1 MYVRVLNMEI
11 AIFAAFNTFLTYW
24 PELVHVLH
32 PSTYI
37 GPSTTPVIVD
47 HQYCGTVQ
55 ELTECNMF
63 NLDIQISTFLNIQA
77 ILI

>member
-1 MYVRVLNMEI
+1 MEI
-11 AIFAAFNTFLTYW
+11 AIFAAFITFLTYW

-47 HQYCGTVQ
+47 HQSVQ
-55 ELTECNMF
+55 ELTV
-63 NLDIQISTFLNIQA
+63 TA
-77 ILI
+77 